1 VPLVLVALHAGTAAQ
16 PAAAQESRPATV
28 SHVVDGDTLDA
39 QLSDGSTVRVRL
51 IGIDTPELGA
61 CGADRATAALE
72 QLVLGRAVTLVP
84 DPTQGAQD
92 RFGRA
97 LFYVD
102 RDDGLDAGR
111 ELLRTG
117 WAELLVV
124 GNGFQRVEQYR
135 GAARQA
141 VRSDA
146 GVHARCGG
154 DFSRSREDELLEP
167 RQLLERRLSAV
178 AFTRRYYARVSSR
191 RFAAA
196 WGMLG
201 RRVRRELGPLGAWR
215 AAYRRSAGVSVRSAR
230 ARSSGR
236 RAVVSLRVVSR
247 DRDACSG
254 RVVRQR
260 FRGRWVLAPRRGS
273 WVAVRTRMR
282 KTGGGRVRLTR
293 DECGGV
299 PPAPSPPSPSP
310 PVRSPPAPR
319 PPQDCQGYDP
329 CLPPGPDVDCAGGA
343 GNGPRYVHGPV
354 YVTGADPYGL
364 DGDGDGVACE
374 P

>member
-1 VPLVLVALHAGTAAQ
+1 VIPRLGGLVLTILLVGAAA
-16 PAAAQESRPATV
+16 PAAAQESHPATV

-39 QLSDGSTVRVRL
+39 QLMDGSVVRVRL
-51 IGIDTPELGA
+51 VGIDTPEVGA
-61 CGADRATAALE
+61 CGSDRATAALE
-72 QLVLGRAVTLVP
+72 RIVLGRAVTLVS

-92 RFGRA
+92 QFGRS

-111 ELLRTG
+111 ELLRAG
-117 WAELLVV
+117 WAEVLVV
-124 GNGFQRVEQYR
+124 GNGFERVNEYHS
-135 GAARQA
+135 AARQA
-141 VRSDA
+141 ARSGG

-154 DFSRSREDELLEP
+154 DFSRSREDE
-167 RQLLERRLSAV
+167 RRERSLSAA
-178 AFTRRYYARVSSR
+178 AFVRSYYGHVSGR

-201 RRVRRELGPLGAWR
+201 RPVRRGLGSFRAWR
-215 AAYRRSAGVSVRSAR
+215 SGYRRSLGASVRSAR
-230 ARSSGR
+230 ARLSGG
-236 RAVVSLRVVSR
+236 RAVVSLRLVSR

-260 FRGRWVLAPRRGS
+260 FTGRWVLAPRRDS
-273 WVAVRTRMR
+273 WVAVRSRMR

-293 DECGGV
+293 DECRPAPA
-299 PPAPSPPSPSP
+299 PPPPVPSPPEPS
-310 PVRSPPAPR
+310 

-329 CLPPGPDVDCAGGA
+329 CLPPGPDVDCAGGS
-343 GNGPRYVHGPV
+343 GNGPRYVNGPV
-354 YVTGADPYGL
+354 YVTGDDPYGL

-374 P
+374 S

>member
-1 VPLVLVALHAGTAAQ
+1 VTTRLGGLLLAILLLTAAA
-16 PAAAQESRPATV
+16 PAAVAQESHPATV
-28 SHVVDGDTLDA
+28 SGVVDGDTLDA
-39 QLSDGSTVRVRL
+39 RLLDDSVVRVRL
-51 IGIDTPELGA
+51 IGIDTPEVGD
-61 CGADRATAALE
+61 CGADPATAALE
-72 QLVLGRAVTLVP
+72 RLVLGRAVTLVG

-92 RFGRA
+92 RFGRS

-117 WAELLVV
+117 WAEVLVV
-124 GNGFQRVEQYR
+124 GNGFDRVGQYR
-135 GAARQA
+135 GTARQA
-141 VRSDA
+141 TRSGT

-154 DFSRSREDELLEP
+154 DFSRSREDESV
-167 RQLLERRLSAV
+167 ERRLSAV
-178 AFTRRYYARVSSR
+178 AFMRRYYAHVSAR

-201 RRVRRELGPLGAWR
+201 RPVRRKLGSFGVWR
-215 AAYRRSAGVSVRSAR
+215 SGYRRSLGASVSSAR
-230 ARSSGR
+230 ARLSGR

-254 RVVRQR
+254 RVVRQV
-260 FRGRWVLAPRRGS
+260 FRGRWVLAPRSAS
-273 WVAVRTRMR
+273 WVVVRSRMR
-282 KTGGGRVRLTR
+282 KTSGGRVRLTR
-293 DECGGV
+293 DECRPAPAPPV
-299 PPAPSPPSPSP
+299 PPTPVPPDPG
-310 PVRSPPAPR
+310 

-329 CLPPGPDVDCAGGA
+329 CLPPGPDVDCAGGS
-343 GNGPRYVHGPV
+343 GNGPRYVNGPV
-354 YVTGADPYGL
+354 YVTGDDPYGL

>member
-1 VPLVLVALHAGTAAQ
+1 MTIRLGGLLLLLLTILLVGAF
-16 PAAAQESRPATV
+16 PAAAQESHPATV
-28 SHVVDGDTLDA
+28 SRVVDGDTLDA
-39 QLSDGSTVRVRL
+39 QLLDGSVVRVRL
-51 IGIDTPELGA
+51 IGIDTPEVGA

-72 QLVLGRAVTLVP
+72 QLVLGRAVTLVS

-92 RFGRA
+92 RFGRS

-117 WAELLVV
+117 WAEVLVV
-124 GNGFQRVEQYR
+124 GNGFERVGQYR

-141 VRSDA
+141 TRSGA

-154 DFSRSREDELLEP
+154 DFSRSREDELLG
-167 RQLLERRLSAV
+167 RRLSAV
-178 AFTRRYYARVSSR
+178 AFMRRYYARVSSR

-201 RRVRRELGPLGAWR
+201 RPVRRNLGSFGAWR
-215 AAYRRSAGVSVRSAR
+215 SGYRRSLGASVSSAR
-230 ARSSGR
+230 ALLSGG

-260 FRGRWVLAPRRGS
+260 FGGRWVLAPRSAS
-273 WVAVRTRMR
+273 WVAVRSRMR

-293 DECGGV
+293 DECRPAPAPA
-299 PPAPSPPSPSP
+299 PPAPAPPDPG
-310 PVRSPPAPR
+310 

-329 CLPPGPDVDCAGGA
+329 CLPPGPDVDCAGGS
-343 GNGPRYVHGPV
+343 GNGPRYVNGPV
-354 YVTGADPYGL
+354 YVSGDDPYGL

-374 P
+374 S

>member
-1 VPLVLVALHAGTAAQ
+1 VTARLGGLLAILLVTAAA
-16 PAAAQESRPATV
+16 PSAVAQESHPATV
-28 SHVVDGDTLDA
+28 SDVVDGDTLDA
-39 QLSDGSTVRVRL
+39 QLTDGSVLRVRL
-51 IGIDTPELGA
+51 IGIDTPEVGA
-61 CGADRATAALE
+61 CGADRASAALE
-72 QLVLGRAVTLVP
+72 QLVLGRAVTLVG

-92 RFGRA
+92 RFGRS

-117 WAELLVV
+117 WGEVLVV
-124 GNGFQRVEQYR
+124 GNGFERVGQYH

-141 VRSDA
+141 TRSET

-154 DFSRSREDELLEP
+154 DFSRSREDELLE
-167 RQLLERRLSAV
+167 RRLSAV
-178 AFTRRYYARVSSR
+178 AFMRRYYERVSGR
-191 RFAAA
+191 RFAPA

-201 RRVRRELGPLGAWR
+201 RPVRRDLGTFRAWR
-215 AAYRRSAGVSVRSAR
+215 AGYRRSLGASVQSAR
-230 ARSSGR
+230 ARLSGG
-236 RAVVSLRVVSR
+236 RAVVSLRLVSR

-260 FRGRWVLAPRRGS
+260 FSGRWVLAPRNAS
-273 WVAVRTRMR
+273 WVAVRSRMR

-293 DECGGV
+293 SECRPAPAPA
-299 PPAPSPPSPSP
+299 PPVPSPPEPS
-310 PVRSPPAPR
+310 

-329 CLPPGPDVDCAGGA
+329 CLPPGADVDCAGGS
-343 GNGPRYVHGPV
+343 GNGPRYVTGPV
-354 YVTGADPYGL
+354 YVSGDDPYGL

-374 P
+374 S